1 MALEALIQ
9 GARRR
14 RFPLLALGAV
24 IILMVVGLI
33 IGALSEQAYRNQSA
47 REAGAQARLLASSV
61 TAALAFDDQAEVQAM
76 VNAVQVNPR
85 VLAAAVFDENGRLV
99 ASYLRE
105 GEPVPTH
112 TARREEFTEFAD
124 GRLRV
129 FREVREAGQLL
140 GFAALRL
147 QAEPLESRMARYSG
161 LAMLLL
167 MALVAVGVLG
177 VAQSA
182 LGRAN
187 AQLRA
192 RAVELSEANER
203 LQAEMEERARAEAAL
218 RQSQKME
225 AIGRLTGGVAH
236 DFNNLL
242 MVASSGIDL
251 MDRTE
256 DPKKREAL
264 KAGVKQAV
272 ERGAALTKQLLAFSR
287 SSALKPEVV
296 DLHVLIESMRVLL
309 ELSLREDIQVVI
321 DVPTGLWPVEID
333 VNELELALLNVA
345 VNARDAMPEG
355 GVLTVS
361 ARNVAGRGDGLG
373 EHVCVAVADT
383 GTGMSQE
390 TLSRVFEP
398 FFTTKEVG
406 KGTGLG
412 LSQVYGFARSSGGET
427 RIESEEGVGTT
438 ISLCLPR
445 SHKPLTSAAQPVAKA
460 PSRKSAGRILLVEDD
475 DSVAAMVAE
484 MLRELGYRC
493 ERSANA
499 AEALKRLE
507 DDARFDIVFSDMV
520 MPGALDGRGLARE
533 IRHRRPEMPVLLTS
547 GYSAAAAQ
555 ANAEGFQVL
564 AKPYQMAALADALE
578 AARAR
583 P

>member
-309 ELSLREDIQVVI
+309 ERSLREDIQVVI

-373 EHVCVAVADT
+373 EHGHGHVPGDAEPRLRALLHHQGSRQGHGPGPEPGVRLRALFGRGDPHRERGGRGDHHIPVPATLAQAVDLRGPTGGEGAVA
-383 GTGMSQE
+383 Q
-390 TLSRVFEP
+390 
-398 FFTTKEVG
+398 VG
-406 KGTGLG
+406 
-412 LSQVYGFARSSGGET
+412 R
-427 RIESEEGVGTT
+427 
-438 ISLCLPR
+438 P
-445 SHKPLTSAAQPVAKA
+445 
-460 PSRKSAGRILLVEDD
+460 
-475 DSVAAMVAE
+475 DS
-484 MLRELGYRC
+484 
-493 ERSANA
+493 
-499 AEALKRLE
+499 
-507 DDARFDIVFSDMV
+507 
-520 MPGALDGRGLARE
+520 PGRGRRQRG
-533 IRHRRPEMPVLLTS
+533 RHGRRD
-547 GYSAAAAQ
+547 AAGTRLPLRAVRQ
-555 ANAEGFQVL
+555 CGRG
-564 AKPYQMAALADALE
+564 PE
-578 AARAR
+578 AA
-583 P
+583 